1 MSEKS
6 VIVIGA
12 GPGGYVSA
20 IKAAQVGARVTL
32 IEKDTLGG
40 TCTNRGC
47 IPTKVFL
54 QSAELVVGI
63 KEAKTFGVST
73 NGVSFDFSEIIQR
86 KNKVVKQLVSGLQF
100 LMRKNKIRVVK
111 GTGTLIDKRSV
122 GIIGSD
128 EKLEGDNI
136 IIATGSKPMTMTID
150 GINGENILNSDGL
163 INMSSLPKSVII
175 IGGGFIGLEFAQFL
189 TNLGCKVTIVEK
201 LSQILPLGDP
211 EIAGIF
217 EIILRDKGV
226 EVFTSAVVNSIRDDK
241 NGKKVLFET
250 EDGRQEK
257 IAERVLITVGRE
269 PETKNLGLE
278 KVGISVNRGRIVTNN
293 RMETSVSGI
302 YAIGDVLGRIML
314 AHVAMSEAECAVK
327 NIFNTKTEIDYRVVP
342 SCTYTSPEIASV
354 GLTEPEAK
362 DRYEKVK
369 VGRFPYTANARAAIF
384 NRTSGLVKIIAD
396 GQSGEIL
403 GVQILGPQ
411 ATELIAEATMAMRM
425 EATVEDIVQTIHA
438 HPTLSEA
445 LMEAALVTKGFPIH
459 L

>member
-1 MSEKS
+1 MGEKS
-6 VIVIGA
+6 IIVVGG

-20 IKAAQVGARVTL
+20 IKAAQAGARVTL

-54 QSAELVVGI
+54 QSAELVVRI
-63 KEAKTFGVST
+63 KEAKTFGVSV
-73 NGVSFDFSEIIQR
+73 NGVSFDFAEISQR
-86 KNKVVKQLVSGLQF
+86 KDKVVKQLVSGLQY

-111 GTGTLIDKRSV
+111 GTGTLIDKRSI

-128 EKLEGDNI
+128 EKFSGDNI
-136 IIATGSKPMTMTID
+136 IIATGSKPMTMAID
-150 GINGENILNSDGL
+150 GINGENILNSDDL
-163 INMSSLPKSVII
+163 ISMSSLPKSVII
-175 IGGGFIGLEFAQFL
+175 IGGGFIGLEFGQFL
-189 TNLGCKVTIVEK
+189 TDLGCKVIIVEK
-201 LSQILPLGDP
+201 LSQILPLADP
-211 EIAGIF
+211 EIAQIF
-217 EIILRDKGV
+217 EALLRDKGV
-226 EVFTSAVVNSIRDDK
+226 EVFTNAIVNSIRDDK

-257 IAERVLITVGRE
+257 IAEKVLVTVGRE
-269 PETKNLGLE
+269 PEIENLGLE

-293 RMETSVSGI
+293 RMETSVPGI
-302 YAIGDVLGRIML
+302 YAVGDVLGRIML
-314 AHVAMSEAECAVK
+314 AHVAMAEAECAVK

-369 VGRFPYTANARAAIF
+369 VGRFPYTANARAVIF
-384 NRTSGLVKIIAD
+384 NRTLGLVKIIAD
-396 GQSGEIL
+396 GQSGEIM
-403 GVQILGPQ
+403 GVHILGPN
-411 ATELIAEATMAMRM
+411 ATELIAEAILAMRM
-425 EATVEDIVQTIHA
+425 EDTVEDIVQTIHA

-445 LMEAALVTKGFPIH
+445 LMEAALIIKGFPIH

>member
-1 MSEKS
+1 MGEKS
-6 VIVIGA
+6 IIVVGG

-20 IKAAQVGARVTL
+20 IKAAQAGARVTL

-54 QSAELVVGI
+54 QSAELVVRI
-63 KEAKTFGVST
+63 KEAKTFGVSA
-73 NGVSFDFSEIIQR
+73 NGVSFDFAEISQR
-86 KNKVVKQLVSGLQF
+86 KDKVVKQLVSGLQY

-128 EKLEGDNI
+128 EKLAGDNI
-136 IIATGSKPMTMTID
+136 IIATGSKPMTMAID
-150 GINGENILNSDGL
+150 GINGENILNSDDL
-163 INMSSLPKSVII
+163 ISMSSLPKSVII
-175 IGGGFIGLEFAQFL
+175 IGGGFIGLEFGQFL
-189 TNLGCKVTIVEK
+189 ADLGCKVTIVEK
-201 LSQILPLGDP
+201 LSQILPLADP
-211 EIAGIF
+211 EIAQML
-217 EIILRDKGV
+217 ETLLKDKGV
-226 EVFTSAVVNSIRDDK
+226 EIFTGAIVNSIGDDK

-250 EDGRQEK
+250 KDGRQEK
-257 IAERVLITVGRE
+257 VAEKVLVTVGRE
-269 PETKNLGLE
+269 PVIEDLGLE
-278 KVGISVNRGRIVTNN
+278 KAGITVNKGKIVTNN
-293 RMETSVSGI
+293 RMETSVQGI
-302 YAIGDVLGRIML
+302 YAVGDVLGRIML
-314 AHVAMSEAECAVK
+314 AHMAMTEADCAVK
-327 NIFNTKTEIDYRVVP
+327 NIFNTQTEINYRVVP

-369 VGRFPYTANARAAIF
+369 VGRFPYTANARAVIF
-384 NRTSGLVKIIAD
+384 NGTLGLVKIIAD
-396 GQSGEIL
+396 GQSGEIM
-403 GVQILGPQ
+403 GVHILGPN
-411 ATELIAEATMAMRM
+411 ATELIAEATLAMRM

-445 LMEAALVTKGFPIH
+445 LMEAALVIKGFPIH